1 MRRGHDGGDVPDR
14 RRPEVEGRA
23 CSRASRYRVPAGSA
37 RPRRAEDSSVL
48 AGSRRPDSSASRQA
62 TRRQDRFANGLS
74 AQQRDCPAVQP
85 ASRRTDRPPRR
96 SASRPSSQCLR
107 AADSVGYDKLAQYRA
122 SSYTSRRKKRGLPW
136 IAFVVLAV
144 AAVAAVIGLSGVL
157 APSGSA
163 PSSSQDPESL
173 LSAGSDSVAE
183 RKTADDVV
191 MTL

>member
-1 MRRGHDGGDVPDR
+1 MEICGEGMTAATSPDR

-23 CSRASRYRVPAGSA
+23 CSKASRCRVPAGSA

-74 AQQRDCPAVQP
+74 AQQRDCPAVHP
-85 ASRRTDRPPRR
+85 ASRHTDRPSRR

-144 AAVAAVIGLSGVL
+144 AAVAAVIGLSGFWCPPAAL
-157 APSGSA
+157 LRPLKTPSPFCPQGRIRLPSA
-163 PSSSQDPESL
+163 KQPTTWS
-173 LSAGSDSVAE
+173 
-183 RKTADDVV
+183 
-191 MTL
+191 